1 MHEVAARQGPE
12 EFRKENVL
20 LLNKADLVSLE
31 QRKFWASYFA
41 EKGIEFIFFSAIEE
55 QERIEDYRTKQES
68 NEEIEETDQ
77 SESEEKSVEPANEMP
92 KNPWDIY
99 NVDQLKVYFK
109 ERRKGKFR
117 QNSEHLTI
125 GMVGYPNVGKSSTI
139 NVLIADK
146 KVSVSATPGKT
157 KVEAKTF
164 NFLTL
169 IIVALSNVVLRR
181 GQRNYALRLSW
192 VGFSVASN
200 GQRRIGSG
208 WYFAFQSHS

>member
-12 EFRKENVL
+12 ECRKENVL

-31 QRKFWASYFA
+31 QRKFWATYFA

-55 QERIEDYRTKQES
+55 QERIEDYRTKQE
-68 NEEIEETDQ
+68 
-77 SESEEKSVEPANEMP
+77 ESEEIDQTESEKKLTESANQVP

-99 NVDQLKVYFK
+99 NVDQLKAYFK
-109 ERRKGKFR
+109 KRRQGKFR

-157 KVEAKTF
+157 KVE
-164 NFLTL
+164 
-169 IIVALSNVVLRR
+169 
-181 GQRNYALRLSW
+181 
-192 VGFSVASN
+192 
-200 GQRRIGSG
+200 
-208 WYFAFQSHS
+208 

>member
-12 EFRKENVL
+12 EFRKENIL

-68 NEEIEETDQ
+68 NEETEETDQ
-77 SESEEKSVEPANEMP
+77 SESEEKSDEPANEMP

-164 NFLTL
+164 KVLTL

-181 GQRNYALRLSW
+181 RQRDYALRLSW
-192 VGFSVASN
+192 VGFSVASD
-200 GQRRIGSG
+200 GQRRTSSG